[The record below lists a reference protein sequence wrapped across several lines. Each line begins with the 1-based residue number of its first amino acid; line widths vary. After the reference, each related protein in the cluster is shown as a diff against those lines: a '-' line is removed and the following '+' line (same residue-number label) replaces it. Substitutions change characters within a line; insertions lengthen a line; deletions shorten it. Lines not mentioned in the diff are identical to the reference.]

1 MDISPSVF
9 TSAKKL
15 KRPAVEA
22 LFGQVYPGV
31 LRLARGLTGRE
42 DVADGVVRFV
52 LLRAPRMLPNWRDP
66 TEAQRWFMH
75 HTVLTARRASGHE
88 VPTHSDLLSK
98 DQDAPTKA
106 FIRAIRLL
114 PQQQKEAVLLHYGEN
129 LNSRY
134 LGIAMD
140 CSADAAE
147 AHLEAGQSALK
158 QVAGTEIDALLTRLK
173 EAYARL
179 MPADV
184 EIPATARKWAS
195 KALRPKR
202 LRRLI
207 WVAGTVLLV
216 AAAIWA
222 AWAIK
227 GRL

>member
-22 LFGQVYPGV
+22 LFAQVYPGT

-88 VPTHSDLLSK
+88 VPTNSDLLSK
-98 DQDAPTKA
+98 DEDAPVKA

-114 PQQQKEAVLLHYGEN
+114 PQQQKEAILLHFGEH

-158 QVAGTEIDALLTRLK
+158 QVAGAEIDPLLARLK
-173 EAYARL
+173 DAYARL
-179 MPADV
+179 MPTEV
-184 EIPATARKWAS
+184 EIPAAARKWAT
-195 KALRPKR
+195 KALRPRR

-207 WVAGTVLLV
+207 WTVAALLLI

-222 AWAIK
+222 VWAIK
-227 GRL
+227 GKL